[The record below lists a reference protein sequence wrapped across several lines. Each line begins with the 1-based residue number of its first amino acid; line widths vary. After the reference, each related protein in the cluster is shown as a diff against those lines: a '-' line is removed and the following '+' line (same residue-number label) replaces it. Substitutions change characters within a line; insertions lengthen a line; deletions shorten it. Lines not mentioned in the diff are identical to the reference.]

1 MIIFR
6 RIEDKLYLAKDKY
19 LPSYIIEMCKIGPDI
34 MRLVEQ
40 EKFDSLFIIMMIECP
55 NEVRVELE
63 LAENTLSSL
72 QQCRPEIVA
81 EIKYMHDHKWI
92 ESEKAERDLGGA
104 ALVDWILNHDNA
116 NTNESEEFLCS

>member
-19 LPSYIIEMCKIGPDI
+19 TPSYIIEMCKIGPDI

-40 EKFDSLFIIMMIECP
+40 KKFDSLFIIMMIECP

-63 LAENTLSSL
+63 LAENTLRNL
-72 QQCRPEIVA
+72 QQRRPEIVA
-81 EIKYMHDHKWI
+81 KIKDMLDHKWI

-104 ALVDWILNHDNA
+104 ALVDWILNHDNTD
-116 NTNESEEFLCS
+116 TNESKELLCS

>member
-19 LPSYIIEMCKIGPDI
+19 APSYIVEMCKIGPDI

-40 EKFDSLFIIMMIECP
+40 EKFDALFIIMMIECP

-63 LAENTLSSL
+63 LSENVLKDL
-72 QQCRPEIVA
+72 RRFRPEIVGK
-81 EIKYMHDHKWI
+81 IRNMLDHKWI
-92 ESEKAERDLGGA
+92 ESEKVQRDLGGA
-104 ALVDWILNHDNA
+104 ALVDWVLKYDNV
-116 NTNESEEFLCS
+116 